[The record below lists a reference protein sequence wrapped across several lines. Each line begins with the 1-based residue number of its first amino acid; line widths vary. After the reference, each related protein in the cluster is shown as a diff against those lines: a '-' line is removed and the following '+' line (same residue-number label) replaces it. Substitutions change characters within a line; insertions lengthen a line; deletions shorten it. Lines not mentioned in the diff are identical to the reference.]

1 MSFFEIEY
9 DRGPVNGE
17 VTGRLDVLLAYEDF
31 STGLR
36 ARQSF
41 EKVARQLELNAAFKV
56 NLWRFDLLREPGFL
70 ERATTEAANAD
81 IVFLSAHGRGE
92 LPGMAKLWLEHW
104 FERRGAEPCALVV
117 LLDML
122 AGDTAAVNQ
131 VWETLRAAAV
141 AAGVDVFLHAAEAF
155 QTGGQPAADEIRA
168 HPESRPAPPGEAL
181 HIVERHSYRHWGI
194 NE

>member
-1 MSFFEIEY
+1 MSSFDIEY
-9 DRGPVNGE
+9 GRGPVNGE
-17 VTGRLDVLLAYEDF
+17 ATGRLDVLLAYEDF

-56 NLWRFDLLREPGFL
+56 NLWRFDLLREPGLL

-141 AAGVDVFLHAAEAF
+141 AAGVDVFLHAAEAL
-155 QTGGQPAADEIRA
+155 QTGGQPAADAIRA

-181 HIVERHSYRHWGI
+181 HIVEGHSYRHWGI